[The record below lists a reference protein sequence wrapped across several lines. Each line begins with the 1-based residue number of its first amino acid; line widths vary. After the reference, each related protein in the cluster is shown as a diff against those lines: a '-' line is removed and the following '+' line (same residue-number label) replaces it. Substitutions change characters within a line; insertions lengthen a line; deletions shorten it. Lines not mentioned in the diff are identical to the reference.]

1 VELFGKQAADIQCKR
16 KMFNFRYRSPAH
28 WLQIFR
34 DYYGPTHKAFAAL
47 DSSGQKA
54 LAADITALLE
64 RLNIGG
70 SDSLIVPGEYLEVVV
85 TKVGPAVEH
94 G

>member
-1 VELFGKQAADIQCKR
+1 MLTVMSAVPNDPWKQAVQYLKGV
-16 KMFNFRYRSPAH
+16 
-28 WLQIFR
+28 
-34 DYYGPTHKAFAAL
+34 GPSRA
-47 DSSGQKA
+47 
-54 LAADITALLE
+54 ALLE